1 MMKATSSKLAIA
13 LALVMSLVIV
23 IGCGGSVKDEVA
35 VLDTSMGKIIIG
47 FFPDEAPN
55 HVDNFK
61 TLAREGVY
69 NGVLFH
75 RVIPGFVI
83 QTGDPKTADPNT
95 PKMEY
100 GTGGTER
107 DAPLALELNSHKHV
121 RGAIGMA
128 RSQDPNSADS
138 QWYITLETQPH
149 LDSGYTV
156 FGEVIEGMDVV
167 DSIASVQTDQV
178 RGIPV
183 EPVRVNSVQIVPRK
197 EAGLK

>member
-1 MMKATSSKLAIA
+1 MTKRFTAIM
-13 LALVMSLVIV
+13 LALSLVLVIA
-23 IGCGGSVKDEVA
+23 IGCGGGVKDEVA
-35 VLDTSMGKIIIG
+35 VLDTSMGKITIG

-55 HVDNFK
+55 HVANFK
-61 TLAREGVY
+61 KLASEGVY

-100 GTGGTER
+100 GTGGTGQNIG
-107 DAPLALELNSHKHV
+107 LELNSHKHV

-138 QWYITLETQPH
+138 QFYITLEDQPH

-156 FGEVIEGMDVV
+156 FGEVLAGMDVA
-167 DSIASVQTDQV
+167 DSIAAVQTDGV
-178 RGIPV
+178 RGIPL
-183 EPVRVNSVQIVPRK
+183 EPVRINSVQIVSKK